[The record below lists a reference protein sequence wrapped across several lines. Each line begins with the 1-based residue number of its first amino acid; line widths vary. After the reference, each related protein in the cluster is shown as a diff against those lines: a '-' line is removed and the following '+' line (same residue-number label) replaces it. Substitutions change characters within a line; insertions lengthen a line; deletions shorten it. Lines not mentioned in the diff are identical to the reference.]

1 MKKSLL
7 KIIGLISLINGIL
20 LYGAER
26 SGRAL
31 VSVDTELADLE
42 DRAHHG
48 SARLLLQQHDFAQQY
63 DAAAGRDLRSSCP
76 RVLALIEDFK
86 SPRTAAAAQ
95 QFLQR
100 RTAAELTFLNTN
112 APSPTHR
119 GGRLETSDSTQSGCD
134 KQAVLVEALIAGM
147 AKDFEQ
153 RERIHT
159 QESAQSAQQHQ
170 EVGAQVER
178 LTRRNHCFMAAS
190 WIISAASLTWGIVA
204 TVTKHS

>member
-26 SGRAL
+26 LGRTQL
-31 VSVDTELADLE
+31 SVDTELIYLE
-42 DRAHHG
+42 DGERHG
-48 SARLLLQQHDFAQQY
+48 SVRLLQQQHDFAQQY
-63 DAAAGRDLRSSCP
+63 APAAEQPLDSSCP
-76 RVLALIEDFK
+76 RMLALIEGFK
-86 SPRTAAAAQ
+86 SPRTAAAARG
-95 QFLQR
+95 FLSR
-100 RTAAELTFLNTN
+100 RTAEELTFLNTN

-119 GGRLETSDSTQSGCD
+119 GGRLDTSGSAQSGCD

-159 QESAQSAQQHQ
+159 EESAQSAQQHR
-170 EVGAQVER
+170 ESGAQAER
-178 LTRRNHCFMAAS
+178 LTRRSHCFMAAS
-190 WIISAASLTWGIVA
+190 WMISAASLTWGIVA
-204 TVTKHS
+204 TVTKNS